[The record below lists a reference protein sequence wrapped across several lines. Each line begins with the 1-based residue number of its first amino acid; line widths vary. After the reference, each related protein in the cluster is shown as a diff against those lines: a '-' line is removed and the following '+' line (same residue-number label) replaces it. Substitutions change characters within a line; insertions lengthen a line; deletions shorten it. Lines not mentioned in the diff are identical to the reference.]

1 MFDMSY
7 KVKKSKW
14 VKDLRTRMRV
24 FNGQIFDGIFA
35 KHCKDNAEMNYNYLQ
50 KNYDRLESK
59 AYFDESVDNEEFYNF
74 CDTYDLNL
82 DKLKKKELIDKKAF
96 PPKD

>member
-14 VKDLRTRMRV
+14 VKDLRTRMKV
-24 FNGQIFDGIFA
+24 FNSQIFDSIFA
-35 KHCKDNAEMNYNYLQ
+35 KHCKNNAEMNYNYLQ
-50 KNYDRLESK
+50 KNYDRLEGK

-96 PPKD
+96 PDKD